1 MLLRAELTSGAAG
14 TLWFAWQ
21 YARLLREATSGD
33 ADKAGAIREAESI
46 LGYRQR
52 RSAMF
57 VHNGL
62 AATRPYRRQLPR
74 REA

>member
-1 MLLRAELTSGAAG
+1 MMLIRAELTSGAAG

-21 YARLLREATSGD
+21 YARIRRATSGD

-46 LGYRQR
+46 LGLRRR

-62 AATRPYRRQLPR
+62 SATRPYER
-74 REA
+74 